1 MTEIESDALELKRFR
16 AYAELLFASFTW
28 ALATIIIKKYIGTI
42 PFFHLLMGRF
52 VIGTI
57 FIFALQPNNVVRI
70 KKKDLR
76 IGVPLGLLVFGTYAF
91 GVICLKYTSA
101 SKSGFLVSLSV
112 LFIPLFE
119 TIRRKVAP
127 SKWIVISVAMSLV
140 GMILIS
146 GINGGGFNYGDMLAI
161 ASSLV
166 YTAYILSLDKYGKDI
181 EETLLTL
188 IQLAVVAI
196 SCILSVI
203 IFEGFSIQHIKEGF
217 IPILVIGVLC
227 TGMTTLLQTR
237 AQKIASPES
246 AGILFLGEP
255 LFTLIMSYFI
265 LNETILFSGL
275 VGAILILSS
284 LVIAVLKK
292 I

>member
-1 MTEIESDALELKRFR
+1 MTEIESNTLELKRFR

-42 PFFHLLMGRF
+42 PSFHLLMGRF
-52 VIGTI
+52 VAGTL
-57 FIFALQPNNVVRI
+57 FIFALQPYNVVRI
-70 KKKDLR
+70 KKKDLK
-76 IGVPLGLLVFGTYAF
+76 IGVPLGFLVFGAYVF

-119 TIRRKVAP
+119 TIRRKIAP
-127 SKWIVISVAMSLV
+127 SKWIVMSVAMSLV
-140 GMILIS
+140 GMVLIS

-161 ASSLV
+161 ASSII
-166 YTAYILSLDKYGKDI
+166 YTAYVLSLARYGKDI

-188 IQLAVVAI
+188 IQLAVV
-196 SCILSVI
+196 SVCCILAVI
-203 IFEGFSIQHIKEGF
+203 IFEGFSMQYIKEGL
-217 IPILVIGVLC
+217 IPILIIGVLC
-227 TGMTTLLQTR
+227 TGVTTLLQTR
-237 AQKIASPES
+237 AQKVASPES

>member
-1 MTEIESDALELKRFR
+1 MTEIESNTLELKRFR

-42 PFFHLLMGRF
+42 PSFHLLMGRF
-52 VIGTI
+52 VAGTL
-57 FIFALQPNNVVRI
+57 FIFALQPYNVVRI
-70 KKKDLR
+70 KKKDLK
-76 IGVPLGLLVFGTYAF
+76 IGVPLGFLVFGAYAF

-127 SKWIVISVAMSLV
+127 SKWIVMSVAMSLV
-140 GMILIS
+140 GMVLIS

-161 ASSLV
+161 ASSII
-166 YTAYILSLDKYGKDI
+166 YTAYVLSLARYGKDI

-188 IQLAVVAI
+188 IQLAVV
-196 SCILSVI
+196 SVCCILAVI
-203 IFEGFSIQHIKEGF
+203 IFEGFSMQYIKEGL
-217 IPILVIGVLC
+217 IPILIIGVLC
-227 TGMTTLLQTR
+227 TGVTTLLQTR
-237 AQKIASPES
+237 AQKVASPES

>member
-1 MTEIESDALELKRFR
+1 MTEIESNALELKRFR
-16 AYAELLFASFTW
+16 AYTELLFASFTW

-42 PFFHLLMGRF
+42 PSFHLLMGRF
-52 VIGTI
+52 VVGTI
-57 FIFALQPNNVVRI
+57 FIFALQPYNVVRI
-70 KKKDLR
+70 KKNDLK
-76 IGVPLGLLVFGTYAF
+76 IGIPLGLLVFGSYAF
-91 GVICLKYTSA
+91 GVICLNYTSA

-161 ASSLV
+161 ASSIV
-166 YTAYILSLDKYGKDI
+166 YTAYILSLDRYGKDI

-188 IQLAVVAI
+188 IQLGVVAI
-196 SCILSVI
+196 CCTISVF
-203 IFEGFSIQHIKEGF
+203 IFEGFSIQHIKEGL
-217 IPILVIGVLC
+217 IPILIIGVLS
-227 TGMTTLLQTR
+227 TGVTTLLQTR
-237 AQKIASPES
+237 AQKVASPES